1 MSDDLP
7 EVPVSPVRKA
17 FLSGASFVWV
27 LPILALLVALW
38 VAWQTYSDRG
48 PTITVEFENGAG
60 ISAGETELRY
70 RDVTVGVVEKVG
82 FTEGLGKVVATIR
95 VDKDVAPFIDNT
107 AVFWIVQPEVTAQG
121 ITGLSTV
128 LSGVYIEGSWDDDI
142 GLFTS
147 RFQGASQPPLIR
159 PGQSGLELALRTT
172 ANGQLTDN
180 APILFRGIEV
190 GRVGRA
196 KINPRNNTAVAEALI
211 FEEHRGLINET
222 TRFWDA
228 SGFSVSIGPAGATI
242 DFSSLA
248 TLVGGGITFDT
259 FVSGGAPAG
268 DGLVFEIYPDKES
281 ARNSVFNAS
290 NVEPLK
296 LSVIFEENISG
307 LAVGAPVELSG
318 LRIGEVETLSG
329 VVDYNQFG
337 DSRVRLK
344 ANLSIQ
350 PARLGLPVEVNA
362 QNALSFLQ
370 ERVSNGLR
378 ARLASAS
385 LLTGGLK
392 VELVMVEE
400 APAARIEPAGPDT
413 LPVLPT
419 TANETTDTAA
429 TVEGVFTRINNLPI
443 EELLSSA
450 ISLLNSTEAFINDED
465 LRETPQDVRLL
476 LADISDLVSS
486 EDVQNVPT
494 ALNATL
500 TRIEGL
506 VAELEER
513 QLTDRLLNAIDT
525 VSETAEG
532 VTTSI
537 EGVPDLVADLQAVA
551 QKAEALELEEL
562 VTQVSALLAAAET
575 VIASEDTAALPGE
588 LRAAL
593 DQVNTT
599 LAELRAGGLVN
610 NINQTLASAR
620 LAADNVAATSEEL
633 PQITARLNQVLEDA
647 AAATADIQSATQGV
661 PELVERI
668 QRIAAKAESLEVE
681 ELLRELTELTE
692 TADRLLG
699 SEDVAEVP
707 GALKRALDE
716 VNFALQE
723 LREGGV
729 IENVNQ
735 TLASARNA
743 ADTVALSVEDLP
755 AIVQR
760 LNALFSQASRTIEG
774 YNRGDEISRSVRE
787 TLREIQKAAD
797 ALGSLARTIERNP
810 NSLLLGR

>member
-1 MSDDLP
+1 
-7 EVPVSPVRKA
+7 
-17 FLSGASFVWV
+17 
-27 LPILALLVALW
+27 
-38 VAWQTYSDRG
+38 
-48 PTITVEFENGAG
+48 
-60 ISAGETELRY
+60 
-70 RDVTVGVVEKVG
+70 
-82 FTEGLGKVVATIR
+82 
-95 VDKDVAPFIDNT
+95 
-107 AVFWIVQPEVTAQG
+107 
-121 ITGLSTV
+121 
-128 LSGVYIEGSWDDDI
+128 
-142 GLFTS
+142 
-147 RFQGASQPPLIR
+147 
-159 PGQSGLELALRTT
+159 
-172 ANGQLTDN
+172 
-180 APILFRGIEV
+180 
-190 GRVGRA
+190 
-196 KINPRNNTAVAEALI
+196 
-211 FEEHRGLINET
+211 
-222 TRFWDA
+222 
-228 SGFSVSIGPAGATI
+228 
-242 DFSSLA
+242 
-248 TLVGGGITFDT
+248 
-259 FVSGGAPAG
+259 
-268 DGLVFEIYPDKES
+268 
-281 ARNSVFNAS
+281 
-290 NVEPLK
+290 
-296 LSVIFEENISG
+296 
-307 LAVGAPVELSG
+307 
-318 LRIGEVETLSG
+318 

-486 EDVQNVPT
+486 EDVQNIPT

-575 VIASEDTAALPGE
+575 VIASEDTAALPGD

-647 AAATADIQSATQGV
+647 AAATADIQSATEGV

-668 QRIAAKAESLEVE
+668 QRIAAKAETLEVE